1 MLCRAVYAS
10 RAERVSRRRRTKLWA
25 EALSAG
31 YSQSMSR
38 PSRPRFWRSSMA
50 EEANLAR
57 PEGVD
62 AGRAKLEE

>member
-1 MLCRAVYAS
+1 M
-10 RAERVSRRRRTKLWA
+10 
-25 EALSAG
+25 G

-38 PSRPRFWRSSMA
+38 PSRPRFLRRSMA